1 MRLNGGQKVSIREI
15 KAKMAANALP
25 IDLSAADQDTDNL
38 ITYRE
43 FIQALKGAKESLY
56 YKILPRTLS
65 FASVLASVPYESD
78 YEVSDL
84 HIDDFYMFRYEL

>member
-25 IDLSAADQDTDNL
+25 IDLTAADQDTDNL

-43 FIQALKGAKESLY
+43 FI
-56 YKILPRTLS
+56 
-65 FASVLASVPYESD
+65 
-78 YEVSDL
+78 
-84 HIDDFYMFRYEL
+84 